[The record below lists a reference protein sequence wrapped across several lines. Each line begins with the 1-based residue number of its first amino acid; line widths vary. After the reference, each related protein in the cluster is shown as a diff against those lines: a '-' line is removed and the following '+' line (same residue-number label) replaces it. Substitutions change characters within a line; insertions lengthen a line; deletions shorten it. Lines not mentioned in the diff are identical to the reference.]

1 MSLRFPGSHHQRFR
15 VTAPTADKASAIA
28 EVVVAD
34 ILRAKGIAVPRISI
48 VHPAPEDISLE
59 EAILWA
65 LIEP

>member
-34 ILRAKGIAVPRISI
+34 ILRAKGIAISI